1 MKNGLTIK
9 SNGTKVWYKNG
20 FLHRLDGPAVIW
32 SDGEEWW
39 YKNGDSKNEI
49 YFGVPFV
56 KSNGKNAT
64 FYPDFIVKY
73 TNGKIGIFDTKKGN
87 TAESEDTRLKAEALQ
102 KYIKQQGE
110 NLFGG
115 ILIPSDKQG
124 NVWKLNQEDKY
135 DYKNGN
141 WEILE

>member
-1 MKNGLTIK
+1 
-9 SNGTKVWYKNG
+9 V
-20 FLHRLDGPAVIW
+20 D
-32 SDGEEWW
+32 WW

-49 YFGVPFV
+49 YFGIPFINT
-56 KSNGKNAT
+56 KDKNAT

-73 TNGKIGIFDTKKGN
+73 TNGKVGIFDTKKGN

-102 KYIKQQGE
+102 KYIKRQGK